1 FSSRRRHTRWP
12 RDWSSDVCS
21 SDLYYR
27 GCVAY
32 NQGKIATAEA
42 CFRRAVERKPDYA
55 LALYQLGLCREHQ
68 DDPAGA
74 SAAFQAAIAS
84 RPNLAEA
91 HRDWARLLIRQ
102 GRREEAG
109 KQ

>member
-55 LALYQLGLCREHQ
+55 LALYQLGLCRERQ

-84 RPNLAEA
+84 Q
-91 HRDWARLLIRQ
+91 I
-102 GRREEAG
+102 GRASCRERVRIAG
-109 KQ
+109 GAGAAKGE